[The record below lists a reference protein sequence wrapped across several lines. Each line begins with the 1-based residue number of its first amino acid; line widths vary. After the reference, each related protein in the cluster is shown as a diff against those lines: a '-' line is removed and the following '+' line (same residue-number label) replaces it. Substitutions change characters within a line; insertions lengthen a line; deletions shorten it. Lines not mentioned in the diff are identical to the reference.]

1 MVEQKEKYKI
11 IVMLILL
18 AGACFLTYYFHAILE
33 TGMVF
38 THFFYIPVILAALWW
53 RRKGLV
59 VAVFL
64 AAFLIFSHVF
74 VREEVVTANDYF
86 RALMFIAIAFVVAT
100 LSERIAKAQ
109 ENGPMNEITFEVN
122 QRRRDGTHLPVE
134 LTGSLF
140 TSGGQRL
147 APAIARDITERKW
160 AEAGGKNHEA

>member
-1 MVEQKEKYKI
+1 
-11 IVMLILL
+11 
-18 AGACFLTYYFHAILE
+18 
-33 TGMVF
+33 
-38 THFFYIPVILAALWW
+38 LWW

-74 VREEVVTANDYF
+74 VREAVVTANDYF

-109 ENGPMNEITFEVN
+109 ENGPMNEITLEVN

-134 LTGSLF
+134 ITGSLF
-140 TSGGQRL
+140 TREITGSLFTRGGQRL
-147 APAIARDITERKW
+147 AMAIARDITERKW